1 MKKIIQLVSFLGL
14 VFILCGVTA
23 NAQAVTNVDAKIPF
37 DFVVGDKT
45 LPAGSYLL
53 RITNTPSS
61 AQLLEIRDADQETH
75 FKGLMFTNG
84 DRNKERA
91 ELTFDRTSG
100 NAILTKIIIGEAG
113 YSLPRSE
120 SANLV
125 ANDRQNK
132 GKTVR
137 N

>member
-1 MKKIIQLVSFLGL
+1 
-14 VFILCGVTA
+14 
-23 NAQAVTNVDAKIPF
+23 
-37 DFVVGDKT
+37 DKT

-100 NAILTKIIIGEAG
+100 NAILTKIITGEAG